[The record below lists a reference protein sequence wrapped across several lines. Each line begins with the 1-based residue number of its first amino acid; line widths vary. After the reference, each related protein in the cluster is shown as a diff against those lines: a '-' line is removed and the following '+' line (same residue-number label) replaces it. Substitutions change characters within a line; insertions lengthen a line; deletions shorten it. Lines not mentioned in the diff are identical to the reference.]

1 MTAMGSVQTETVS
14 NDVDESADRIE
25 RRNDDIGSFLAAL
38 ATIMRETIHRFED
51 TVGRISEMVVTQP
64 GKAGRDLVVTL
75 QDFDR
80 LQQEFTTLGD
90 VLARL
95 SGTSGGDALSNEAGA
110 LHPGHEAIAAISMS
124 DLKYRLMY
132 HLNEAQTAGAEPPPD
147 QPEEEEAVF

>member
-1 MTAMGSVQTETVS
+1 MTVVGSVQTETVG
-14 NDVDESADRIE
+14 NDVDESTDRVE
-25 RRNDDIGSFLAAL
+25 RRNDDTGLFLAAL

-95 SGTSGGDALSNEAGA
+95 SGTSSDVLSNEAGV
-110 LHPGHEAIAAISMS
+110 LHPGHEAIASISMS

-132 HLNEAQTAGAEPPPD
+132 HLNEAQTAGANPPPD
-147 QPEEEEAVF
+147 QPEEAEEVF